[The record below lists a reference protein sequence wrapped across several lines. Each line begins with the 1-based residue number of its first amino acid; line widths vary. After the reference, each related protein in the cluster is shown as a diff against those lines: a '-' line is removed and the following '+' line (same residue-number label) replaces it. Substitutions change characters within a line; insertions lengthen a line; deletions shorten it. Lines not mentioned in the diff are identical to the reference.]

1 MGYLFSV
8 IYILN
13 SLAVAAMLLLF
24 MAMGKRLGEALEL
37 PRYHRLYVFGALFL
51 LLPLLIMCIL
61 LLVKAW
67 GLPNPDAATSMIIK
81 VTAVSLPLAI
91 GITLAVYAT
100 AKYWGWIWDELRQ
113 TSKESG
119 VKDEV

>member
-1 MGYLFSV
+1 MGYLSSA

-37 PRYHRLYVFGALFL
+37 PRYHRLYLFGAFFF
-51 LLPLLIMCIL
+51 LLPLLIMWIL

-81 VTAVSLPLAI
+81 VTAVSLPLAM

-113 TSKESG
+113 TSKEGG
-119 VKDEV
+119 VKDEA

>member
-1 MGYLFSV
+1 MGYLSSV
-8 IYILN
+8 IYIFN

-37 PRYHRLYVFGALFL
+37 PRYHRLYLFGALFF
-51 LLPLLIMCIL
+51 LLPFLLISIL

-100 AKYWGWIWDELRQ
+100 AKYWSWIWDELRQ
-113 TSKESG
+113 TSKEGG
-119 VKDEV
+119 VKDEA